1 MIPDDYDSD
10 SGSVYFRAYING
22 KITHSFISVEREKN
36 IITFKDLRHEIERDL
51 TLPFLHFR
59 LLLGI
64 DAVVS
69 PNRIQEEMW
78 CVSEYRLM
86 DSGNGSLERMP
97 LLSHIAYQFMG
108 VLVTLPFPVRF
119 CATSIWMLVSSF
131 NKYYFWI

>member
-1 MIPDDYDSD
+1 MDYPSNAAHMIPDDYDSD

-97 LLSHIAYQFMG
+97 LLSHIAYQFRG
-108 VLVTLPFPVRF
+108 YWSHSRSPFGFVQPQSG
-119 CATSIWMLVSSF
+119 C
-131 NKYYFWI
+131 